1 MAGEPNDVSY
11 ENNKHI
17 QYISMQYTPKD
28 VAVWPNGRVSIV
40 NVGEDLLF
48 NVVSPMLRNG
58 SEGSFYEHIPLD
70 KSGEDNRRI
79 QLKRMLIKGPV
90 SIP

>member
-1 MAGEPNDVSY
+1 
-11 ENNKHI
+11 
-17 QYISMQYTPKD
+17 MQYTPKD

-58 SEGSFYEHIPLD
+58 SEGSCYEHIQLD

>member
-1 MAGEPNDVSY
+1 
-11 ENNKHI
+11 
-17 QYISMQYTPKD
+17 MQYTPKD

-58 SEGSFYEHIPLD
+58 SEGGCYEHIPLD
-70 KSGEDNRRI
+70 KLGEDNRRI

>member
-1 MAGEPNDVSY
+1 
-11 ENNKHI
+11 
-17 QYISMQYTPKD
+17 MQYTLKD

-48 NVVSPMLRNG
+48 NVLSPVLRNG
-58 SEGSFYEHIPLD
+58 SEGGCYEHIPLD